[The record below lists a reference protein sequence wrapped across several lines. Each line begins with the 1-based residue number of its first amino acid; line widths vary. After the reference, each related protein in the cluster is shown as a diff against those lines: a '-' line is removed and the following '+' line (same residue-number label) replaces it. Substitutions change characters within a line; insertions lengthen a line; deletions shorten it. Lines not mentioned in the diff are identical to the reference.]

1 MYQHIKKMIPL
12 LLFGTLL
19 FSSCKDVLDLPLT
32 SELETTYFENENRV
46 QRGIGAIYASVQN
59 LYGANLGTQ
68 TSSNGQT
75 LHPAWLL
82 QGDDLTTSGTSNG
95 AYEAFSGLSPSNGRI
110 GEIWEKLYFVA
121 NRANFMLEKLEDP
134 EVIKVIKTPGM
145 KDFNKG
151 EALFLRAW
159 VNMRLWDMF
168 RKAPLLDKRIVSID
182 EAVLPPTKNFEL
194 LDAAIADLT
203 EAASLLPDSWDQQN
217 KGRVFKNSAY
227 GLLVKCY
234 VLRACYAQQY
244 NGNQGQDYANA
255 ISAFEKITSASTL
268 EGVHFGHNFD
278 YRTENNAESLYEYQ
292 ASWAQKQDNA
302 WLDNNFGG
310 ESGSMGVMYHQ
321 FDTHW
326 GNYGSGG
333 GSIGPTTK
341 LISMF
346 DPNDP
351 RVNETF
357 KKAEKVD
364 NMGGSLWW
372 LGSKWGFFGGYQ
384 FVKYINGAR
393 GNSYEVTW
401 QLQSGNN
408 PRLLRLADIKLL
420 AAEAYLKT
428 GNMANATKQVNDVR
442 KRARLSTP
450 DGIESPVPA
459 DYGTVTMQNIMDERM
474 LELAGEED
482 FRWSDLK
489 RWHASGEV
497 NLASWK
503 ASDFGYPFDA
513 NLFQFDAS
521 KHILFPIP
529 TQEINTNPLMKADGN
544 NPGYN

>member
-1 MYQHIKKMIPL
+1 MIPL

-182 EAVLPPTKNFEL
+182 KAVLPPTKNFEL

>member
-1 MYQHIKKMIPL
+1 MIPL

-428 GNMANATKQVNDVR
+428 GNVANATKQVNDVR

-497 NLASWK
+497 NLATWK